1 MKSSKVL
8 NAMEKAVANQYNS
21 KDIRTSKNPR
31 KVHLHVYDINQH
43 IANDLKEIQRDESK
57 PD

>member
-21 KDIRTSKNPR
+21 KDTRTSKNPK
-31 KVHLHVYDINQH
+31 KVHLHVYDIKQH

>member
-8 NAMEKAVANQYNS
+8 NAMDKAVANQYNS
-21 KDIRTSKNPR
+21 KDTRTSKNPK
-31 KVHLHVYDINQH
+31 KVHLQVYDIKQH
-43 IANDLKEIQRDESK
+43 IENDLKEIQRDESK